1 MTASA
6 PLPDADLLARLVAFD
21 TTSHRSNREIADF
34 ICDYLARP
42 GVRITR
48 QATADGAK
56 LNLIVAA
63 GSEDGE
69 RGLVLSGHMD
79 TVPAESDGWESD
91 PFTLTPRDGTLVARG
106 AADMKGFLALAI
118 NRLAAADIGR
128 LRHQLVLLFTHD
140 EETGTQGA
148 RRLVN
153 EPAGV
158 PPLPRAAII
167 GEPTGLRVLRMHKGH
182 LRLRLTFTGSP
193 AHSGLPHLGVNAVE
207 AAGAAIA
214 ALSALR
220 RTLERER
227 PLHAEHFPEVPY
239 VTLNLARI
247 AGGGA
252 TNVVPADC
260 VLDLGIRLLPGMSVD
275 DMIARVRAAV
285 SEAASPVPFD
295 LVILGETPPM
305 IAAED
310 APIHRLLAG
319 ELRQTGSGSA
329 PFGTDGGW
337 LSRLGLD
344 CVLCGPGSIEVAHKP
359 NESLPVAEFVRAGD
373 LLTRVVHRAC
383 TEGLG

>member
-1 MTASA
+1 LTDTL
-6 PLPDADLLARLVAFD
+6 PLSDDALLARLVAFD
-21 TTSHRSNREIADF
+21 TTSHKSNREIADF
-34 ICDYLARP
+34 LCDYLDRP

-48 QATADGAK
+48 HPTADGAK

-63 GSEDGE
+63 GPVDGDH
-69 RGLVLSGHMD
+69 GLVLSGHMD
-79 TVPAESDGWESD
+79 TVPAEPEGWHSD
-91 PFTLTPRDGTLVARG
+91 PFTLTPSNGSYVARG
-106 AADMKGFLALAI
+106 AADMKGFLALAT
-118 NRLAAADIGR
+118 NRLAAADIAR

-148 RRLVN
+148 RRLVD

-182 LRLRLTFTGSP
+182 LRLRLRFTGVP

-227 PLHAEHFPEVPY
+227 SPHADQFPEVPF
-239 VTLNLARI
+239 VTLNLARV

-252 TNVVPADC
+252 ANVVPADC
-260 VLDLGIRLLPGMSVD
+260 VLDLGIRLLPGMPVD

-285 SEAASPVPFD
+285 SAAASPALFELAV
-295 LVILGETPPM
+295 LGETPPM

-310 APIHRLLAG
+310 APIHRLLAA
-319 ELRQTGSGSA
+319 ELGQTGSGSA
-329 PFGTDGGW
+329 SFGTDGGW
-337 LSRLGLD
+337 LARLGLD
-344 CVLCGPGSIEVAHKP
+344 CVLCGPGSIEVAHRP
-359 NESLPVAEFVRAGD
+359 NESLPVAEFVRAGE
-373 LLTRVVHRAC
+373 LLSRVVRRAC
-383 TEGLG
+383 VEGLA